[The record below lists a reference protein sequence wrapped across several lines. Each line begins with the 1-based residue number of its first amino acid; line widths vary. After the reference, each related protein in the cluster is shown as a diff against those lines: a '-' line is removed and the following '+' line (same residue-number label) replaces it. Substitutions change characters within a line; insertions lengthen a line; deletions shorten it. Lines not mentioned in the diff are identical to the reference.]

1 MPASI
6 SEWPRG
12 MGFGRAVV
20 GGGTFRTR
28 SATWPDHGA
37 CATAY
42 LGSAPPS
49 PQMLEA
55 NSDGEEEAVAQGAA
69 SSTPLPAGVS
79 SALEGV
85 DLDDLASEVR
95 AHSEPFFSR
104 AATRV
109 CM

>member
-1 MPASI
+1 MAAGHGIRARSR
-6 SEWPRG
+6 RG
-12 MGFGRAVV
+12 GNVSDEAA
-20 GGGTFRTR
+20 
-28 SATWPDHGA
+28 ATWPHHGA
-37 CATAY
+37 CAEAQ

-95 AHSEPFFSR
+95 AHSAPFFSR